1 VLPVSVTVLVFLIL
15 GIFLILFGLGFAF
28 YGMSSEKAYWFQRD
42 PQGNPA
48 REATPFRKV
57 YTHAFSIAVSDE
69 RAPLRIAAIGVVLTY
84 LGIVSL
90 VVAGISA
97 IV

>member
-1 VLPVSVTVLVFLIL
+1 VSITVLVFLIL
-15 GIFLILFGLGFAF
+15 GIFLIIFGLGFAF

-57 YTHAFSIAVSDE
+57 YTHAFAIAVSDE
-69 RAPLRIAAIGVVLTY
+69 RAPLRIAAIGVVLIY
-84 LGIVSL
+84 LGIASL
-90 VVAGISA
+90 IASA
-97 IV
+97 IFALV

>member
-1 VLPVSVTVLVFLIL
+1 MSITVLVFLIL

-42 PQGNPA
+42 PHGNPA

-57 YTHAFSIAVSDE
+57 YTHAFAIAVSDE
-69 RAPLRIAAIGVVLTY
+69 RAPLRIAAIGVVLIY
-84 LGIVSL
+84 LGIASL
-90 VVAGISA
+90 IASA
-97 IV
+97 IFALV

>member
-1 VLPVSVTVLVFLIL
+1 MSVTVIVFLLL
-15 GIFLILFGLGFAF
+15 GAFLILFGIAFAL

-42 PQGNPA
+42 PKGNPS

-57 YTHAFSIAVSDE
+57 YTHAFAIAVRDE
-69 RAPLRIAAIGVVLTY
+69 RAPLRIAAIGVVLVY

-90 VVAGISA
+90 LLSVVFA

>member
-1 VLPVSVTVLVFLIL
+1 MSVTVIVFLLL
-15 GIFLILFGLGFAF
+15 GAFLILFGIAFAL

-42 PQGNPA
+42 PKGNPS

-57 YTHAFSIAVSDE
+57 YTHAFAIAVSDE
-69 RAPLRIAAIGVVLTY
+69 RAPLRIAAIGVVLVY

-90 VVAGISA
+90 LLALVFA

>member
-1 VLPVSVTVLVFLIL
+1 MSVTVIVFLLL
-15 GIFLILFGLGFAF
+15 GAFLILFGIAFAL

-42 PQGNPA
+42 PKGNPS

-57 YTHAFSIAVSDE
+57 YTHAFAIAVSDE
-69 RAPLRIAAIGVVLTY
+69 RAPLRIAAIGVVLVY
-84 LGIVSL
+84 LGIASL
-90 VVAGISA
+90 LLSVVFA

>member
-1 VLPVSVTVLVFLIL
+1 MSVTVIVFLLL
-15 GIFLILFGLGFAF
+15 GAFLILFGIAFAL

-42 PQGNPA
+42 PKGNPS

-57 YTHAFSIAVSDE
+57 YTHAFAIAVSDE
-69 RAPLRIAAIGVVLTY
+69 RAPLRIAAIGVVLVY

-90 VVAGISA
+90 LLSVVFA

>member
-1 VLPVSVTVLVFLIL
+1 MSVTVIVFLLL
-15 GIFLILFGLGFAF
+15 GAFLILFGIAFAL

-42 PQGNPA
+42 PKGNPS

-57 YTHAFSIAVSDE
+57 YTHAFAIAVSDE
-69 RAPLRIAAIGVVLTY
+69 RAPLRIAAIGVVLVY
-84 LGIVSL
+84 LGIASL
-90 VVAGISA
+90 LLALVFT

>member
-1 VLPVSVTVLVFLIL
+1 VSVTVIVFLLL
-15 GIFLILFGLGFAF
+15 GAFLILFGIAFAL

-42 PQGNPA
+42 PKGNPS

-57 YTHAFSIAVSDE
+57 YTHAFAIAVSDE
-69 RAPLRIAAIGVVLTY
+69 RAPLRIAAIGVVLVY
-84 LGIVSL
+84 LGIASL
-90 VVAGISA
+90 LLALVFT

>member
-1 VLPVSVTVLVFLIL
+1 MSVTVIVFLLL
-15 GIFLILFGLGFAF
+15 GAFLILFGIAFAL

-42 PQGNPA
+42 PKGNPS

-57 YTHAFSIAVSDE
+57 YTHAFAIAASDE
-69 RAPLRIAAIGVVLTY
+69 RAPLRIAAIGVVLVY

-90 VVAGISA
+90 LLSVVFA